1 MPKLLNDVSGR
12 TTEPAGAIVSAIAP
26 VYEDESDA
34 AVAAMR
40 AAAAAL
46 AASSSFFAWI
56 SSGVVAL

>member
-40 AAAAAL
+40 AAHPYEEPAFHVL
-46 AASSSFFAWI
+46 RNEAS
-56 SSGVVAL
+56 G